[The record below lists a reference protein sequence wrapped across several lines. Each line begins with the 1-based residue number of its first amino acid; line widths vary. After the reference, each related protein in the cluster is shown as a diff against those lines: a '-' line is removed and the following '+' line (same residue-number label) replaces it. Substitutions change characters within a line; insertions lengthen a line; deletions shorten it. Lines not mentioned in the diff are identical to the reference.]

1 MSNPICMRAYINNK
15 KVTNR
20 VYFAGS
26 EDAEVVKI
34 KKQVTDVFTSE
45 TFPYEVQTWG
55 VDTDGNV
62 LTFHQCSCQ
71 ADYKDSSK
79 IQNSL
84 LIDRDFLRYI
94 YNLDTKTKTIE
105 IFYKTGQALPVVSLG
120 SGISVLYST
129 DMCNSDFELQQTQSI
144 YAQGSNDD
152 IWAWAQSLK
161 SDIVMPISKS
171 KKVAHAD
178 DSFCFRFNKDKELVS
193 VSLYTH
199 LERYQVYGE
208 GNSLYIEYTCDFA
221 DEITNLADTEIVL
234 PKTDN
239 HGNRIAQSVNKANIG
254 EYVKVPKSDGSGGYD
269 KVLLKDL

>member
-1 MSNPICMRAYINNK
+1 MSNPICMRAYIDNK

-62 LTFHQCSCQ
+62 LTFHQCSCDV
-71 ADYKDSSK
+71 DYKDSSK
-79 IQNSL
+79 MQNSI

-105 IFYKTGQALPVVSLG
+105 IFYKPGQALPVVSLG
-120 SGISVLYST
+120 SGISVLYIT

-208 GNSLYIEYTCDFA
+208 GTSLYVEYTCDFA

>member
-1 MSNPICMRAYINNK
+1 MSNPICMRAYIDNK

-105 IFYKTGQALPVVSLG
+105 IFYKTGQALPVVNLG
-120 SGISVLYST
+120 SGISVLYIT

-208 GNSLYIEYTCDFA
+208 GNSLYVEYTCDFA

-254 EYVKVPKSDGSGGYD
+254 EYIKVPKSDGSGGYD

>member
-1 MSNPICMRAYINNK
+1 MSNPICMRAYIDNK

-26 EDAEVVKI
+26 EDDEVVKI

-62 LTFHQCSCQ
+62 LTFHQCSCDP
-71 ADYKDSSK
+71 DYKDSDK
-79 IQNSL
+79 MQNSI

-94 YNLDTKTKTIE
+94 Y
-105 IFYKTGQALPVVSLG
+105 
-120 SGISVLYST
+120 
-129 DMCNSDFELQQTQSI
+129 
-144 YAQGSNDD
+144 
-152 IWAWAQSLK
+152 
-161 SDIVMPISKS
+161 
-171 KKVAHAD
+171 
-178 DSFCFRFNKDKELVS
+178 KELVS

-208 GNSLYIEYTCDFA
+208 GNSLYVEYTCDFA

>member
-34 KKQVTDVFTSE
+34 KNQVTNVFPDE
-45 TFPYEVQTWG
+45 TFPYDVQTWG
-55 VDTDGNV
+55 VDTDANV
-62 LTFHQCSCQ
+62 LTFHQCSCE

-79 IQNSL
+79 MQNSL

-94 YNLDTKTKTIE
+94 YDLDTATKTIE
-105 IFYKTGQALPVVSLG
+105 IFYKTGQALPVVNLG
-120 SGISVLYST
+120 SGISVLYIT
-129 DMCNSDFELQQTQSI
+129 DMCNSDFELQNTQAI

-161 SDIVMPISKS
+161 SDIVMPISKEKTLS
-171 KKVAHAD
+171 HAD
-178 DSFCFRFNKDKELVS
+178 DSFKFQFNSAKELVS
-193 VSLYTH
+193 VSLFTH

-208 GNSLYIEYTCDFA
+208 GNNIYVEYTCDFA

-239 HGNRIAQSVNKANIG
+239 HGNRIAQNVNKANIG

>member
-1 MSNPICMRAYINNK
+1 MILYRAWIQNK
-15 KVTNR
+15 KVVHRT
-20 VYFAGS
+20 YWAGS
-26 EDAEVVKI
+26 DDTETTKI
-34 KKQVTDVFTSE
+34 KNEILAKFPDE
-45 TFPYEVQTWG
+45 TWPWEPNVWG
-55 VDTDGNV
+55 VKMDSNKYSLHG
-62 LTFHQCSCQ
+62 CSCA

-120 SGISVLYST
+120 SGISVLYIT

>member
-1 MSNPICMRAYINNK
+1 MSNPICMRAYIDNK

-120 SGISVLYST
+120 SGISVLYIT

-208 GNSLYIEYTCDFA
+208 GNSLYVEYTCDFA

-254 EYVKVPKSDGSGGYD
+254 EYVKDPKSDGSGGYD
-269 KVLLKDL
+269 KLLLKDL

>member
-1 MSNPICMRAYINNK
+1 MSNPICMRAYIDNK

-120 SGISVLYST
+120 SGISILYIT

-221 DEITNLADTEIVL
+221 DTEIVL

>member
-120 SGISVLYST
+120 SGISVLYIT

-171 KKVAHAD
+171 K
-178 DSFCFRFNKDKELVS
+178 SSSR
-193 VSLYTH
+193 
-199 LERYQVYGE
+199 R
-208 GNSLYIEYTCDFA
+208 
-221 DEITNLADTEIVL
+221 
-234 PKTDN
+234 
-239 HGNRIAQSVNKANIG
+239 
-254 EYVKVPKSDGSGGYD
+254 
-269 KVLLKDL
+269 